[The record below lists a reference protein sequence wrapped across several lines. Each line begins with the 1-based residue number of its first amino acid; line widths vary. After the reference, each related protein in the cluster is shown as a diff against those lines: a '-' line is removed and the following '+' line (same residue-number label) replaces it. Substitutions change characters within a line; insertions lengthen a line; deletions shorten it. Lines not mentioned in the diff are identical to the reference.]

1 MPRAVPPPPH
11 PFSLSLAYNPQCYAR
26 VCLRPGVGWSLGTRP
41 AGARISDD
49 AAGPNPGGGSGGYSA
64 ACLQRTTA
72 PPAGRHPRCYCCAR
86 GFLLRAVL
94 LVPQPVAACGAAALC
109 EEFCCAQCCLC
120 FSPLPRAVLL
130 PCSKSFAA
138 RGAAC
143 DSARCGAAVAREV
156 FCCGRGCLFFSA
168 LLRAVPLLCARV
180 LFAIKERAKRQA
192 APGAGVLFICTKA
205 PVSDCH

>member
-1 MPRAVPPPPH
+1 VFGAACQFSEGGRLVRGRRARASPTTPPGPI
-11 PFSLSLAYNPQCYAR
+11 LAAAAGAIRPR
-26 VCLRPGVGWSLGTRP
+26 VCSAPRRLPRGGTR
-41 AGARISDD
+41 
-49 AAGPNPGGGSGGYSA
+49 AAA
-64 ACLQRTTA
+64 AVREDF
-72 PPAGRHPRCYCCAR
+72 CCAR
-86 GFLLRAVL
+86 
-94 LVPQPVAACGAAALC
+94 
-109 EEFCCAQCCLC
+109 CCLC

-130 PCSKSFAA
+130 LCSKSFAA

-143 DSARCGAAVAREV
+143 DSARCGAAVAHEV
-156 FCCGRGCLFFSA
+156 FCCGRGYLFFSA

>member
-1 MPRAVPPPPH
+1 MKRADGGYESNLFQGTQCQRAAVCAAAAVGDAVFLRAGMFYLSSFCKRDS
-11 PFSLSLAYNPQCYAR
+11 FSLRKC
-26 VCLRPGVGWSLGTRP
+26 V
-41 AGARISDD
+41 
-49 AAGPNPGGGSGGYSA
+49 
-64 ACLQRTTA
+64 
-72 PPAGRHPRCYCCAR
+72 
-86 GFLLRAVL
+86 LLRTVL

-130 PCSKSFAA
+130 LCSKSFAA

-143 DSARCGAAVAREV
+143 DSARCGAAVAHEV
-156 FCCGRGCLFFSA
+156 FCCGRGYLFFSA